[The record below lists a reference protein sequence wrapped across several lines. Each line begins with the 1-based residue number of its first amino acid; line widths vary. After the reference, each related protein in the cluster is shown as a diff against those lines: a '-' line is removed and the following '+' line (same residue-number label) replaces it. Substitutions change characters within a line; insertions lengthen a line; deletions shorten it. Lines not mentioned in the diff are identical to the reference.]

1 MDFPLQYATTR
12 RFTLGTPRNLTID
25 PTGRRVTFLRA
36 KESTDPVLCLWQ
48 LDDGIERLVV
58 DPSTLA
64 DLDDLPPAE
73 RARRERARESAS
85 GIVSYVVDASA
96 TRAAFA
102 LGGTLFVC
110 ELATGQTTAL
120 ETGPAVFDPRFD
132 PTGRSLSFVS
142 GDSLRLIDLKPDVL
156 EQSATEQ
163 VLATD
168 DDPLSAWGRA
178 EFIAAEEMGRSRGHW
193 WSPDGEHLLV
203 TRVDNSAV
211 DQWWIG
217 DPANPAQTPQ
227 QVRYPAAGTNN
238 AVVELWLTDRT
249 GLVRQ
254 IDWSDAGAFEYLADV
269 VWSDGRPPLL
279 VRQTRDQRT
288 VAMVTIDPL
297 AEDALEVQRVLTD
310 DVWVELVPGSPSWTD
325 EGLLTVEDDPAVAGS
340 ASHRR
345 LCLNGHPLSPDG
357 LEVRSIVGE
366 IDGQVV
372 VTASTEP
379 TEQHLVLVDK
389 VSGAT
394 QQLTTVPGV
403 HGGIVGGHTIVM
415 SSSSP
420 DRPGSRIQV
429 GIDGPTIEDLGA
441 TPLLSA
447 EPHFFGE
454 ADQLR
459 SALFL
464 PSDPPDDQ
472 DAPLPVLLDPYG
484 GPHAQRVLKT
494 HNAHLVSQ
502 WFANQGFAVVVTDGR
517 GTPGR
522 GPAFERAVWG
532 DLAQPVLDDQIE
544 ALDRLSA
551 ETGRLDL
558 DRVAIRGWS
567 FGGYLAALA
576 ALRRPD
582 RIHAAIA
589 GAPVTSWR
597 LYDTHYTERYLG
609 HPDHHPEHYD
619 KTDLILEAAELTRP
633 LLLIH
638 GLADDNVVAAHTL
651 QFSTALLGAG
661 RPHAV
666 LPLSGV
672 THMTPQQSIAQ
683 NLLLVQLSFLRSSLG
698 IESTTP

>member
-1 MDFPLQYATTR
+1 M
-12 RFTLGTPRNLTID
+12 
-25 PTGRRVTFLRA
+25 TFLRS
-36 KESTDPVLCLWQ
+36 KKSDDPVLCLWQ
-48 LDDGIERLVV
+48 LVDGVERLVV
-58 DPSTLA
+58 DPSALA

-85 GIVSYVVDASA
+85 GIVSYVVDAAA

-102 LGGTLFVC
+102 VGGALFVC
-110 ELATGQTTAL
+110 TLETGKTTAI

-142 GDSLRLIDLKPDVL
+142 GDSLHVIDLNPDVD
-156 EQSATEQ
+156 EQHVDEQQGSTER
-163 VLATD
+163 VVATD
-168 DDPLSAWGRA
+168 DNPLSIWGRA

-203 TRVDNSAV
+203 TRVDSSSV
-211 DQWWIG
+211 DQWWIS

-227 QVRYPAAGTNN
+227 EVRYPAAGTNN
-238 AVVELWLTDRT
+238 AVVELWLADRG

-254 IDWSDAGAFEYLADV
+254 IDWSDSGAFEYLADV

-288 VAMVTIDPL
+288 VAMVTVDPSGE
-297 AEDALEVQRVLTD
+297 AAPEEHRTITD
-310 DVWVELVPGSPSWTD
+310 DVWVELVPGSPSWTGD
-325 EGLLTVEDDPAVAGS
+325 GLLTVEDDPEAAG
-340 ASHRR
+340 AARHRR
-345 LCLNGHPLSPDG
+345 LCLNGRPVSPDG

-366 IDGQVV
+366 IEDDVL

-379 TEQHLVLVDK
+379 TEQHLVLINPTT
-389 VSGAT
+389 GAHR
-394 QQLTTVPGV
+394 QLTTEPGM
-403 HGGIVGGHTIVM
+403 HGGVTGGSTIVV
-415 SSSSP
+415 SSSTP
-420 DRPGSRIQV
+420 DRPGSCLRV
-429 GIDGPTIEDLGA
+429 GLDGPTIDDLGA
-441 TPLLSA
+441 TPVLAA
-447 EPHFFGE
+447 EPQFFGQD
-454 ADQLR
+454 DQLR
-459 SALFL
+459 SAVFF
-464 PSDPPDDQ
+464 PR
-472 DAPLPVLLDPYG
+472 DAGNQPLPVLLDPYG

-502 WFANQGFAVVVTDGR
+502 WFADQGFAVVVTDGR

-532 DLAQPVLDDQIE
+532 DLAQPVLDDQID
-544 ALDRLSA
+544 ALDRLSN

-558 DRVAIRGWS
+558 DRVGIRGWS
-567 FGGYLAALA
+567 FGGYLAALGV
-576 ALRRPD
+576 LRRPD

-609 HPDHHPEHYD
+609 HPDQHPQHYD
-619 KTDLILEAAELTRP
+619 NTDLILEAAELTRP

-661 RPHAV
+661 RPHSV

-672 THMTPQQSIAQ
+672 THMTPQESIAQ
-683 NLLLVQLSFLRSSLG
+683 NLLLVQLAFLRSSLG
-698 IESTTP
+698 IENVTS